1 MRNGQRRRG
10 QATLEYLA
18 LLAAILALLGV
29 LILGARTR
37 LGQRL
42 VSAIGS
48 ALHVTERH
56 GDRWAILDGH
66 YGRLARLYLPD
77 LVLERDRYGEESSVP
92 VDFTACRAL
101 ACAAYGTGRPAIYV
115 HVVDQPGRTYI
126 EYWFYYPD
134 SRTSHG
140 PGVTAGYHLDDW
152 EGAIVRVDDDGGVY
166 GRVSTHGGFSGA
178 RPYWTGDP
186 GWRPISAHPVIY
198 RAAGSHGN
206 GFGETGIDLAG
217 DNWNG
222 TLGQLAPSSFSLL
235 AGDEAPSARRRFAD
249 DATPPWTK
257 LVWTRPETTTTSDNA
272 DPGWRTRAAGAVG
285 TVISKLPKVV
295 TAGAGTVIDAVP
307 PVVVEGATGVV
318 DGATGTV
325 AKAGRGARHLVGK
338 GIDSLR
344 GLP

>member
-1 MRNGQRRRG
+1 MGNRRGQRG

-18 LLAAILALLGV
+18 LLAAILALV
-29 LILGARTR
+29 VILVAGARTR

-42 VSAIGS
+42 ASAVGS
-48 ALHVTERH
+48 ALHATERH

-92 VDFTACRAL
+92 VDFTACRAP
-101 ACAAYGTGRPAIYV
+101 ACAAYGAGRPSVYL
-115 HVVDQPGRTYI
+115 HVVDQPGRTYF

-134 SRTSHG
+134 SRTSHA
-140 PGVTAGYHLDDW
+140 PGAAAGYHLDDW

-166 GRVSTHGGFSGA
+166 GRVSTHGGFSGQ

-186 GWRPISAHPVIY
+186 GWRPVSAHPVVY

-206 GFGETGIDLAG
+206 GFDENGIDLAG

-222 TLGQLAPSSFSLL
+222 TLGRVPPSSFAVL
-235 AGDEAPSARRRFAD
+235 AGDEAASARRRFSS

-257 LVWTRPETTTTSDNA
+257 LVWTRPETVTTASDA
-272 DPGWRTRAAGAVG
+272 RPGWRTRAAGAFG
-285 TVISKLPKVV
+285 TVASRLPRVV
-295 TAGAGTVIDAVP
+295 TDGAGAVVGAVP
-307 PVVVEGATGVV
+307 PTVIEGATGAI
-318 DGATGTV
+318 DGATRDLGRV
-325 AKAGRGARHLVGK
+325 GRGTRRALGHGLDRLR
-338 GIDSLR
+338 SL
-344 GLP
+344 P